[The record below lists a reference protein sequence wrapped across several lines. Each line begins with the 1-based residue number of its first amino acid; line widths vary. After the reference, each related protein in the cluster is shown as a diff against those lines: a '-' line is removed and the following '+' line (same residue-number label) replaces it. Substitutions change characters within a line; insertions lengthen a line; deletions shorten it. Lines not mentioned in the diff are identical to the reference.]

1 MGKYKIKQ
9 RKDWKSPLLKDGPSL
24 HKRNIAL
31 LEAIDDTFQIK
42 KSGDWPAVKRNI
54 TADRISQLYKAVSEI
69 WPPDTNLTKLL
80 PRPDNKLKALYLG
93 DVHPESL
100 VRNVFRFGLYTDE
113 IFIIDPFHKPWRMA
127 KEWSPIEH
135 PSLFKEDTL
144 KLVYFAARI
153 EPWIRAGLVT
163 LIPDPGDF
171 DPELEQRT
179 EELATKRLL
188 SRGEE
193 GFRASM
199 KIFTGDMTS
208 FSEDTIRY
216 LMMLPEEE
224 VIKLLRKANPQITE
238 QDITEKLS
246 QLKQLGEDDPLA
258 LEEDPAEINGQLFV
272 GRSGVNTE
280 MSLYISEI
288 TGAFPYT
295 SLQMKWHDLLSMG
308 KELSETAKVWSPLT
322 KSFQGL
328 EFKFLNN
335 VDSSFA
341 CGLRTDG
348 RLEDLRVF
356 LRRLWKTIDG
366 SPDINKA
373 ESLARDF
380 RDELTHEYHKAEAE
394 WSKINQ
400 DLLNWTGGPGIAALG
415 SAGIAAAIVGG
426 NMVLALPSLLFVHA
440 GITKLVEARTKRTQF
455 RKTTPMSVF
464 IDLSKKNP

>member
-1 MGKYKIKQ
+1 MGRYKLKK
-9 RKDWKSPLLKDGPSL
+9 RKDWKAQFRQVGPSL
-24 HKRNIAL
+24 RERNL
-31 LEAIDDTFQIK
+31 TLMDTVDDIFDVRNATEWR
-42 KSGDWPAVKRNI
+42 DVKRNI
-54 TADRISQLYKAVSEI
+54 TADRIRQFYKIVAEI
-69 WPPDTNLTKLL
+69 WPPDTNLTRLL

-100 VRNVFRFGLYTDE
+100 VRNVFRFGLYTEE

-127 KEWSPIEH
+127 NEWSPTENPNI
-135 PSLFKEDTL
+135 FKEDTL
-144 KLVYFAARI
+144 KLIYFAARI

-179 EELATKRLL
+179 EELAKKRLL
-188 SRGEE
+188 SLGEE
-193 GFRASM
+193 EVRSSL
-199 KIFTGDMTS
+199 KVFTEDMAS

-216 LMMLPEEE
+216 LACFQETE
-224 VIKLLRKANPQITE
+224 VINLLRKANPKITE
-238 QDITEKLS
+238 QEITDKLT
-246 QLKQLGEDDPLA
+246 QLKQFGEDDPLA
-258 LEEDPAEINGQLFV
+258 LEEAPDQIGNQLLV
-272 GRSGVNTE
+272 GRTGVNTE

-295 SLQMKWHDLLSMG
+295 SLQIKWRDLLRMG
-308 KELSETAKVWSPLT
+308 GELSATAKVWTPLT
-322 KSFQGL
+322 KAFQDL

-335 VDSSFA
+335 VDSRFA
-341 CGLRTDG
+341 CAMRADG

-366 SPDINKA
+366 SPEADKIDT
-373 ESLARDF
+373 LARDF

-400 DLLNWTGGPGIAALG
+400 DLINWAGGTGVTGLGIMGL
-415 SAGIAAAIVGG
+415 AGAVVTG
-426 NMVLALPSLLFVHA
+426 NMLLGLPSLLFIPA
-440 GITKLVEARTKRTQF
+440 GVSKLVDARTKRTQF

-464 IDLSKKNP
+464 IDLSKKNL